1 MSELVGN
8 MLIAQSGG
16 PTCAINAS
24 VAGAVEEAGRH
35 PDLIEQIYGGR
46 NGIYGILRENL
57 IDLQEERR
65 SAIEGLRFTP
75 AAALGTCRYKLDF
88 KNKPDQAARDMDRL
102 FEVFRDFNIRYFF
115 YAGGNDSQ
123 DTSLKIHDEA
133 VKRGWALRVIG
144 IPKTIDN
151 DLPHT
156 DHCPGYGS
164 VIKYNATT
172 VMEVGM
178 DVGSM
183 ATDDGSVCII
193 EVMGRAAGWIAGG
206 TALAKR
212 GNPAAPP
219 HIILFPEIQ
228 YDLDRFLA
236 KVKETVAA
244 YRYCVV
250 VVGEGIKDQHGKEIG
265 ADETKRDAFGHVLLS
280 GAAWKLKECIEDQL
294 RTKTRTVLL
303 GYAQRAAAHCASLT
317 DIENAAACGMAA
329 VQAAVAGQSG
339 YMIKITREYYDDDTG
354 QRRIRWGTA
363 LHDLRDVAN
372 VEHFVPRDWIT
383 EDGFMVNDKFIEY
396 AAPLIEGE
404 VRAPMEG
411 GLPRY
416 VVLEG
421 VPAERPSQEAP
432 EETGAATPV

>member
-65 SAIEGLRFTP
+65 SAIEGLRYTP

-102 FEVFRDFNIRYFF
+102 FQVFHDFNIRYFF

-123 DTSLKIHDEA
+123 DTSLKIHEQA
-133 VKRGWALRVIG
+133 VKRGWDMRVIG

-172 VMEVGM
+172 VLEVGM
-178 DVGSM
+178 DVASM
-183 ATDDGSVCII
+183 ATDEGSVCII
-193 EVMGRAAGWIAGG
+193 EVMGRSAGWIAGG
-206 TALAKR
+206 TALARR

-228 YDLDRFLA
+228 YDVDLFLA

-244 YRYCVV
+244 LGYCVI
-250 VVGEGIKDQHGKEIG
+250 VVGEGIKDRHGKEIG
-265 ADETKRDAFGHVLLS
+265 ADETRRDAFGHPVLA
-280 GAAWKLKECIEDQL
+280 GAAWKLKEYIEDRLQ
-294 RTKTRTVLL
+294 TKTRTVLL

-317 DIENAAACGMAA
+317 DIENAATCGVAA

-339 YMIKITREYYDDDTG
+339 YMIKITREYYDDEAG
-354 QRRIRWGTA
+354 RRRIRWGTA

-372 VEHFVPRDWIT
+372 VEHFVPRDWIS
-383 EDGFMVNDKFIEY
+383 EDGFMVTDKFIEY

-411 GLPRY
+411 GLPKY

-421 VPAERPSQEAP
+421 VPAGKTSLEASVESEAP
-432 EETGAATPV
+432 AQP